1 MFTAATAHRNNELGV
16 TIVELITV
24 MIIIGILS
32 GLSLTIIDSYRYS
45 GRDTERTSDVE
56 SIARS
61 FEISYFRDATSNGP
75 SYPTTQ
81 RATDTA
87 NYNTLF
93 KGQSL
98 DATKAPDT
106 TAATS
111 IIAAT
116 SNTQPQTPTKDQYIY
131 LPLTSNGALCN
142 GTELCVRFI
151 IYYRFEADNSVR
163 TLESVHQQ

>member
-1 MFTAATAHRNNELGV
+1 MFTAIAAPRTNEHGM
-16 TIVELITV
+16 TIVELLTV

-45 GRDTERTSDVE
+45 GRDNERTSDVE

-61 FEISYFRDATSNGP
+61 FEISYLRDATSNGP

-81 RATDTA
+81 RATTTSGYGA
-87 NYNTLF
+87 LF

-116 SNTQPQTPTKDQYIY
+116 SNTQPQAPTKNQYIY
-131 LPLTSNGALCN
+131 LPLTSSGSLCN

-151 IYYRFEADNSVR
+151 LYYRFEATNTVQ
-163 TLESVHQQ
+163 TVESIHQQ